1 MKLIKH
7 LHLFLSLA
15 LLLLMHTPSRAVVYH
30 ISEAD
35 TDPGS
40 STVVS
45 GSFLHGLP
53 PMAMADFLNL
63 TPFKY
68 KKFTGRNMG
77 LKAYLILLV
86 AQQEYRTAIKK
97 GVTLPR
103 EIDLDLEKVK
113 FHWGAFFLGLLFG
126 LLSLIIGFIFDGG
139 FLLLLLVSLIGL
151 AGFIVFTVTSREKRF
166 KQGLLLG
173 YLTGIGIT
181 VLFLVIYFMVYA
193 FENIFICLL
202 GGC

>member
-30 ISEAD
+30 ISEAC
-35 TDPGS
+35 PGS

-45 GSFLHGLP
+45 GYFLHGLP
-53 PMAMADFLNL
+53 PMAMADFLKL
-63 TPFKY
+63 TPLKY
-68 KKFTGRNMG
+68 KKITGRNMG
-77 LKAYLILLV
+77 LKACLILLV

-103 EIDLDLEKVK
+103 EIDLDREKVK

-139 FLLLLLVSLIGL
+139 FLLLLLVSLMGL

-181 VLFLVIYFMVYA
+181 VLFWVIYFMVYA

>member
-1 MKLIKH
+1 MKQIKH

-15 LLLLMHTPSRAVVYH
+15 LLLLMQTPSLAVVYH
-30 ISEAD
+30 ISE

-45 GSFLHGLP
+45 GYFLHGLP
-53 PMAMADFLNL
+53 PMAMTDFLKL
-63 TPFKY
+63 TPLKY

-77 LKAYLILLV
+77 LKAYLTLLE
-86 AQQEYRTAIKK
+86 AQHEYRHAIKK
-97 GVTLPR
+97 GVMLPR
-103 EIDLDLEKVK
+103 EIDLDQEKVK

-139 FLLLLLVSLIGL
+139 LLLLLLGFLMGL
-151 AGFIVFTVTSREKRF
+151 AGFIVFSVTSGEKGF
-166 KQGLLLG
+166 KKGLLVG
-173 YLTGIGIT
+173 YLSGIGFT
-181 VLFLVIYFMVYA
+181 LLFLLFYLLVYI
-193 FENIFICLL
+193 FVYTFICLL